1 MKRLVLLFFI
11 FISLLVTNCSN
22 EEKSVTE
29 IPEKKLVEA
38 YVQISLIY
46 ESERGLAEKDAR
58 VEAYLDENNL
68 SKQKIDRMLD
78 KYKSNPNE
86 WRGFFMKV
94 QGRLRELEAQQRMKI
109 AAAESV
115 KVVQTEDEITIGA
128 NLPTIVDTVIT
139 KAIDTDTTETVVGEP
154 GEKTDSLVKEMER
167 PFASFNEVK
176 SQISKPALTESDEIA
191 EATTNLEEPKEIKTD
206 EGLGFI
212 YYKIKSGD
220 NLSTLAKEHDSK
232 TAELMMVNSLENANS
247 IKIGQT
253 LLIPNNST
261 MVLLHTISAG
271 EALSKISSR
280 YDSNLDLLIEIN
292 KIKNIH
298 TIKAGDFLYVPVL
311 KGETVNKE

>member
-1 MKRLVLLFFI
+1 MKRIVLLFFI
-11 FISLLVTNCSN
+11 FLSLLVTYCSK
-22 EEKSVTE
+22 EEKDVSE
-29 IPEKKLVEA
+29 IPEEKLVEA

-58 VEAYLDENNL
+58 VEAYLDDNSL

-94 QGRLRELEAQQRMKI
+94 QTRLRELEAQQRMAI
-109 AAAESV
+109 AAVESV
-115 KVVQTEDEITIGA
+115 KVVLTEDLISIESD
-128 NLPTIVDTVIT
+128 LPTIVDTVIT
-139 KAIDTDTTETVVGEP
+139 KAIEADTAQTLLDGQSAKIDT
-154 GEKTDSLVKEMER
+154 LVKEIER
-167 PFASFNEVK
+167 PVATFIEVD
-176 SQISKPALTESDEIA
+176 SQISKPAVDESDEIA
-191 EATTNLEEPKEIKTD
+191 EVIKITEEPEELTTD
-206 EGLGFI
+206 EGIGFI

-232 TAELMMVNSLENANS
+232 TAQLMIVNSLENANS

-253 LLIPNNST
+253 LLIPNKST

-271 EALSKISSR
+271 EALSKIASR
-280 YDSNLDLLIEIN
+280 YDSDLDLLIKIN
-292 KIKNIH
+292 KIRNID

-311 KGETVNKE
+311 KGESAD

>member
-1 MKRLVLLFFI
+1 MT
-11 FISLLVTNCSN
+11 LLVTNCSN
-22 EEKSVTE
+22 KEKSVAE

-94 QGRLRELEAQQRMKI
+94 QSRLRELEAQQRMKI

-115 KVVQTEDEITIGA
+115 KVVKKEDEITIEA

-139 KAIDTDTTETVVGEP
+139 KAIDTDTVQAVLGEP
-154 GEKTDSLVKEMER
+154 GEKTDSLVKAMKR
-167 PFASFNEVK
+167 PFASFIEVE
-176 SQISKPALTESDEIA
+176 SQISKPALTESDDIA
-191 EATTNLEEPKEIKTD
+191 EATPNLEELKEIKTD

-220 NLSTLAKEHDSK
+220 NLSTLAKEHDSQ

-261 MVLLHTISAG
+261 IVLLHTISSG

-292 KIKNIH
+292 KIRNIN

>member
-1 MKRLVLLFFI
+1 MA
-11 FISLLVTNCSN
+11 LLVTNCSN
-22 EEKSVTE
+22 EEKGVTE

-94 QGRLRELEAQQRMKI
+94 QSRLRELEAQQRMKI
-109 AAAESV
+109 AAAESA
-115 KVVQTEDEITIGA
+115 KVVQTEDEITIVA

-139 KAIDTDTTETVVGEP
+139 KAIDTDTTETALGEP
-154 GEKTDSLVKEMER
+154 SEQTDSLVKEMER
-167 PFASFNEVK
+167 PLASFNQVE
-176 SQISKPALTESDEIA
+176 SRISKPAPTESDEIA
-191 EATTNLEEPKEIKTD
+191 EATTNLEEPKELKTD

-253 LLIPNNST
+253 LLIPNNAT
-261 MVLLHTISAG
+261 MVLLHKISSG

-280 YDSNLDLLIEIN
+280 YNSNLDLLIEIN